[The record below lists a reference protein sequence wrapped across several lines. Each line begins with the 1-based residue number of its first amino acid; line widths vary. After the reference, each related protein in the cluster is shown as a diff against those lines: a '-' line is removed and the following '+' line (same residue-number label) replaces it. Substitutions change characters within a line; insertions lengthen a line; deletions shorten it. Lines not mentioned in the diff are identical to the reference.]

1 MDPYILHG
9 QVFWQAY
16 CAVRYRLNSSSSAI
30 MDLRMGREQKQRQT
44 LAERLIHKVCSKR
57 HAILARL
64 HYFVWVY
71 ETSQSPGC
79 LPILPC
85 FSLCASS
92 LNLRVTTSLLSVGF
106 LGLQTLQFAA
116 QGNNLVGFA
125 LIIFL
130 WSVLATSAT
139 FGCSSKRIRARMGS
153 ARRIWPLNDRN
164 LFNWADKMTLLDQ
177 AAELVENFGYLKP
190 SSHHQ
195 LPASPR
201 MDHQFQI
208 GNFFF
213 QGHDKYNFEFAT
225 AAEDTTARLLAKAK
239 RWKLAVK

>member
-1 MDPYILHG
+1 MEQKLRQRASTLGTWNQLHLGILLGLMDPYILHG

-44 LAERLIHKVCSKR
+44 LAERLIHKICSKR

-64 HYFVWVY
+64 HFVRVY

-130 WSVLATSAT
+130 
-139 FGCSSKRIRARMGS
+139 
-153 ARRIWPLNDRN
+153 
-164 LFNWADKMTLLDQ
+164 
-177 AAELVENFGYLKP
+177 
-190 SSHHQ
+190 
-195 LPASPR
+195 
-201 MDHQFQI
+201 
-208 GNFFF
+208 
-213 QGHDKYNFEFAT
+213 
-225 AAEDTTARLLAKAK
+225 
-239 RWKLAVK
+239 